1 MRVVSCGHLW
11 GFRFVMDH
19 GPLLCDLSELVKS
32 MVVIYIGYKVLILN
46 GAKDE
51 ESFKAHAPYLKE
63 AFDEGTKEQFCPQAP
78 LVAIEDSAVG
88 DLYVEL
94 VATFDLKRHTCSNLA
109 VEEVICVA
117 LIDENGDRLLFKKSS
132 NFHRLRVGV
141 VGQRVHCVVGRLGL
155 FLRGFIFGFE
165 AFFKWFAVLTLY
177 WFNHEEPTLFAAMF
191 SAPRFITMPTQP
203 LIRSFTKLIS
213 C

>member
-1 MRVVSCGHLW
+1 MDKDINRVSD
-11 GFRFVMDH
+11 VM
-19 GPLLCDLSELVKS
+19 LT
-32 MVVIYIGYKVLILN
+32 LILN

-63 AFDEGTKEQFCPQAP
+63 AFDEGTKATELAKAKLASEGLGMGQEDEQFCPQAP

-94 VATFDLKRHTCSNLA
+94 VATFDLKRHTCNNLA
-109 VEEVICVA
+109 VEEFICVA

-165 AFFKWFAVLTLY
+165 AFFKWFAVLILY
-177 WFNHEEPTLFAAMF
+177 WFNHDEPVLFAAMF